1 MFDVPFRHATIKNT
15 ILAFGALFSKIK
27 IIRPDLVSGNDQT
40 IHVPI
45 TYGPKEKI
53 FVRVAQDANFNNQ
66 VSLTLPRLAFEITSI
81 NFDGSRSVN
90 KNQKI
95 LCHKP
100 DGTLTGV
107 FAPVPYNIN
116 ITLYAITKGTEDGL
130 DIIEQ
135 ILPTFMPEYT
145 VSVKTI
151 QNMNLTQ
158 DIPFV
163 LNSVS
168 ISDDYEGDF
177 STKRLVTTTFDFTAK
192 LNLYGRPGE
201 AKYITRTE
209 TSINNIEGTEVF
221 DSHVAVGDPL
231 TGEVVQDFWS

>member
-1 MFDVPFRHATIKNT
+1 MFETPFRHATIKNT
-15 ILAFGALFSKIK
+15 ILAFGALFSKVK
-27 IIRPDLVSGNDQT
+27 IIRPDRTSGNDQI

-53 FVRVAQDANFNNQ
+53 FVRVNQERDFTNQ
-66 VSLTLPRLAFEITSI
+66 VMVTLPRMAFEITSI
-81 NFDGSRSVN
+81 SFDSTRSLN

-95 LCHKP
+95 LCHNP
-100 DGTLTGV
+100 DGSVKGV

-116 ITLYAITKGTEDGL
+116 IALYALTKGTEDGL

-145 VSVKTI
+145 ATVKTI
-151 QNMNLTQ
+151 QNMNITQ

-163 LNSVS
+163 LNGVS
-168 ISDDYEGDF
+168 IMDDYEGDF

-192 LNLYGRPGE
+192 INLYGRPGD

-209 TSINNIEGTEVF
+209 TSVNNIQGTDVITE
-221 DSHVAVGDPL
+221 HTAEGDPT
-231 TGEVVQDFWS
+231 TGEVTADFWN

>member
-1 MFDVPFRHATIKNT
+1 MFETPFRHATIKNT
-15 ILAFGALFSKIK
+15 ILAFGALFSKVK
-27 IIRPDLVSGNDQT
+27 IIRPDLVSGNDQI

-53 FVRVAQDANFNNQ
+53 FVRVNQDQNFSNQ
-66 VSLTLPRLAFEITSI
+66 VMITLPRMAFEITSI
-81 NFDGSRSVN
+81 TFDSSRSLN

-95 LCHKP
+95 LCHKQ
-100 DGTLTGV
+100 DGSVSGV

-116 ITLYAITKGTEDGL
+116 IALYAITKGTEDGL

-145 VSVKTI
+145 ATVKTI
-151 QNMNLTQ
+151 QNMNITQ

-168 ISDDYEGDF
+168 IMDDYEGDF

-192 LNLYGRPGE
+192 LNLYGSPGD

-209 TSINNIEGTEVF
+209 TSVNNIQGTDTIAE
-221 DSHVAVGDPL
+221 HVSEGDPI
-231 TGEVVQDFWS
+231 TGEVTQDFWS